1 MIVDLFLVYQFV
13 RRLATPFE
21 KWPAYE
27 AGVIDKDGNILK
39 SKKERNLKS
48 EKDSFGIFD
57 LMILKLKKL
66 LAKVPGGSS
75 RLASYAAALW
85 LIKEWNHFSNESL
98 LNENVS
104 EDLLD
109 ESLDLFFSRYCYY
122 IDLAEDVKEK
132 MIEEPIVNV
141 GSGAIAGLG
150 VGPQGEPGLT
160 PAQMKRYK
168 KKNKGPKRLRDII
181 GAKV

>member
-1 MIVDLFLVYQFV
+1 MIVDLWLVYSFI

-39 SKKERNLKS
+39 SKKERNTRS
-48 EKDSFGIFD
+48 EKDSFGVFD

-66 LAKVPGGSS
+66 LANIPGGSS

-109 ESLDLFFSRYCYY
+109 DSLNLFFSRYCYY
-122 IDLAEDVKEK
+122 TDRAEDVNQK
-132 MIEEPIVNV
+132 MHEEPTVNV
-141 GSGAIAGLG
+141 GSGNIAGLG

-160 PAQMKRYK
+160 PAQMKKYK
-168 KKNKGPKRLRDII
+168 KKNTGPKRLRDII